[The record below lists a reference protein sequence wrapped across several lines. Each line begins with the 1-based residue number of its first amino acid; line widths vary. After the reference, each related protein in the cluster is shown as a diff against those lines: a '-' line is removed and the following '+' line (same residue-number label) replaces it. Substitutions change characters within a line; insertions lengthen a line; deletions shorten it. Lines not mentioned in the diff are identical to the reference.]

1 MEIIKLI
8 NTTETVT
15 VETKYGSFVVP
26 YDFVC
31 DDPVYVALEPYG
43 KYSDVDSD
51 YDFSVML
58 LTGVDHD
65 YDGVWLADYADLEVA
80 VVRFTKE
87 EVGGEPG
94 SKEYHDFIINSLCEV
109 TPKRNTN

>member
-15 VETKYGSFVVP
+15 VETKYGNFEVP
-26 YDFVC
+26 YDFAR
-31 DDPVYVALEPYG
+31 DDPVYVALEPHG
-43 KYSDVDSD
+43 KYSDSD

-58 LTGVDHD
+58 LIGDDHE
-65 YDGVWLADYADLEVA
+65 YDTVWLADYNDLEVA

-87 EVGGEPG
+87 EVGGEAG
-94 SKEYHDFIINSLCEV
+94 SKEYHEFIINSLCEV
-109 TPKRNTN
+109 TPHRNA